1 MPDAGV
7 IAFAD
12 WIATTPLSHLIAT
25 KLWAIPAIQSIH
37 IMSLA
42 IVFASALVVDFRML
56 GLLSTSQPLSAVARR
71 FLPGVWI
78 ALIFAT
84 ITGLLLLIAEPVRSL
99 PTWEFQGKMLSLL
112 CVVIITISFQKLIAA
127 RAPEWDASP
136 GVPAG
141 AKLAAVVS
149 IVLWILIIFGGRWI
163 AYHAG

>member
-1 MPDAGV
+1 MPDAGI
-7 IAFAD
+7 IALAD

-37 IMSLA
+37 IMALA

-56 GLLSTSQPLSAVARR
+56 GILSTGQPLSAVARR

-84 ITGLLLLIAEPVRSL
+84 ISGLLLLIAEPVRSL

-112 CVVIITISFQKLIAA
+112 CVVILTISFQKMIAA
-127 RAPEWDASP
+127 RAPAWDSMPA
-136 GVPAG
+136 VPAV
-141 AKLAAVVS
+141 AKLAALVS
-149 IVLWILIIFGGRWI
+149 IVLWIMIIFGGRWI